1 MARVLL
7 LGGLFLA
14 ALVLFQPDLAH
25 AHGFGERYDLPVPL
39 WLYLYGAGATVL
51 VSFVV
56 VGHVPSG
63 QARRPRRSPFQ
74 PLPTA
79 RPPARAGERPDADP
93 PAVDIRGDPGTGDS
107 RGLLGESRLDT
118 ELLGGVHLG
127 GVVGGVGL
135 RVLAGGEPLGA
146 AQSLAGRI

>member
-14 ALVLFQPDLAH
+14 ALVLFQPGLAY

-56 VGHVPSG
+56 VGMFLRGRPG
-63 QARRPRRSPFQ
+63 AR
-74 PLPTA
+74 
-79 RPPARAGERPDADP
+79 
-93 PAVDIRGDPGTGDS
+93 
-107 RGLLGESRLDT
+107 
-118 ELLGGVHLG
+118 
-127 GVVGGVGL
+127 
-135 RVLAGGEPLGA
+135 GA
-146 AQSLAGRI
+146 ARFNLYRLPALRPVLENVLTLTLLRLLSVATLGLVIADGFLG

>member
-14 ALVLFQPDLAH
+14 ALVLFQPGLAE

-56 VGHVPSG
+56 VGMFLRGRPGARGAAVSTSTGCPPSG
-63 QARRPRRSPFQ
+63 PCWRTS
-74 PLPTA
+74 
-79 RPPARAGERPDADP
+79 
-93 PAVDIRGDPGTGDS
+93 
-107 RGLLGESRLDT
+107 
-118 ELLGGVHLG
+118 
-127 GVVGGVGL
+127 
-135 RVLAGGEPLGA
+135 
-146 AQSLAGRI
+146 